1 MTDAINVLKETNKE
15 RSNLKNSAFHKKN
28 GSAVSKLGNKPMSWQ
43 EINSKHGPVKTYP
56 SMDSFME
63 YDEFKLLPPD
73 LKVQY
78 VNGLCKKY
86 KIKICHVSEH
96 LFGAGEKGL
105 MAYLK
110 IFDLYKQ
117 CASSGEWTEEN
128 AESFRIEVENWRN
141 RKEISDLIDQEAQ
154 EARLSEFMTYDAFK
168 KFSLDDRVRYV
179 NGLIDRYKVG
189 LNTISKVL
197 FEKNESTLW
206 VNFKSAGRLSD
217 IHKLDKRH
225 LNRLQQREVIEAF
238 KETIDAWKKQNV
250 VAYAPIAKK
259 EEPVTPNDILE
270 PAEEYTEKMNNQLL
284 ASIIG
289 SGEVEKELEPV
300 NIDEETIVDSCD
312 DAEPMTKPEIVK
324 IDTPKTI
331 IIDRDDAEPET
342 ICLDVIKMKE
352 IPVEEEKKASVS
364 QYDAHFKTSYISESG
379 LDEKQIF
386 ALLSLFTGKKIKVN
400 IEIEALD

>member
-1 MTDAINVLKETNKE
+1 MTEAETVFNEINKE

-56 SMDSFME
+56 SLDSFME

-128 AESFRIEVENWRN
+128 AESFRTKVENWRN

-168 KFSLDDRVRYV
+168 KFSPDDRVRYV
-179 NGLIDRYKVG
+179 NGLIDRYGVG

-206 VNFKSAGRLSD
+206 VNFKSAGRLDD
-217 IHKLDKRH
+217 IHKLDKKH
-225 LNRLQQREVIEAF
+225 LNRLQQREVVEAF
-238 KETIDAWKKQNV
+238 KETVDTWKKQNV

-270 PAEEYTEKMNNQLL
+270 LAEEHVEKMNIRLL
-284 ASIIG
+284 ASIVG
-289 SGEVEKELEPV
+289 NGEAENELEPTSV
-300 NIDEETIVDSCD
+300 DEETIVDSLD
-312 DAEPMTKPEIVK
+312 NAEPMVEPEIVK
-324 IDTPKTI
+324 INTPKTI
-331 IIDRDDAEPET
+331 VIDRDDAERET
-342 ICLDVIKMKE
+342 ISLDVIKMKKV
-352 IPVEEEKKASVS
+352 PVEEEKKSVVS
-364 QYDAHFKTSYISESG
+364 KYDVYFKTSYISESG

-386 ALLSLFTGKKIKVN
+386 ALLSLFAGKKIKVS
-400 IEIEALD
+400 IEIEALN